1 MKTAHVIRWLL
12 GADTE
17 KSGIA
22 IHTTEDATEAHT
34 DRHGD
39 ERGTRVS
46 IEDAERQREA
56 RLQDT
61 EPGLMT
67 GQGTQRSMDDR
78 WHALMAECRAQE
90 RQWAMAEC
98 HELERRWAVV
108 HKEAL
113 ELDQEWQHLLR
124 MITNR
129 LEAQSNGQSPGWT
142 DGALLFYH
150 LDKHAAHTSSLV
162 HEAQQMCHQYALAL
176 QHALEAMAER

>member
-12 GADTE
+12 GADIE
-17 KSGIA
+17 KGRVA
-22 IHTTEDATEAHT
+22 IHATGAYA
-34 DRHGD
+34 DSDGD

-46 IEDAERQREA
+46 MKEA
-56 RLQDT
+56 CTQDT
-61 EPGLMT
+61 EPDLMIQ
-67 GQGTQRSMDDR
+67 QGTQRSMDDR
-78 WHALMAECRAQE
+78 WHALISECKAQE

-98 HELERRWAVV
+98 QELERRWAVV

-113 ELDQEWQHLLR
+113 HLDQEWQHLLR

-129 LEAQSNGQSPGWT
+129 MEAQPNGQSPGWT

-176 QHALEAMAER
+176 QQVLEAMAEH